1 MTLLNKQEAL
11 AQIASLIDDFDID
24 MADIEQILARKFG
37 NADTQS
43 STLVKVLS
51 YLGGTFIFAG
61 IVTFIALQ
69 WDAMNSA
76 ARVIVT
82 LGSGLCFFVLGVF
95 ALRDT
100 RYRQISMP
108 LFIAASLLQPLG
120 LMVAFDEF
128 LDGGDEKI
136 AWLVTLGVFGL
147 QFIAAFLRW
156 RLTTLAMISLGFLSG
171 FWAVLL
177 DLCSF
182 DEKVIAVTLG
192 AMWLVAAVGL
202 RKGTHAAATPLLFF
216 FGCWMLLIGWWSTVE
231 GSIFEVGFLFAACG
245 LVWVG
250 VWAQSRALNFA
261 ATLGILG
268 YTAYFTGH
276 YFADSIGWPLALMAI
291 GFALI
296 GISVA
301 ALRID
306 RKYLR
311 A

>member
-1 MTLLNKQEAL
+1 LLNKQEAL
-11 AQIASLIDDFDID
+11 GQIASLIDDFDID
-24 MADIEQILARKFG
+24 MADIERVLSSELG
-37 NADTQS
+37 NADRQS
-43 STLVKVLS
+43 STLAKVLS
-51 YLGGTFIFAG
+51 YLGGTFVFAG

-69 WDAMNSA
+69 WGGMNSGV
-76 ARVIVT
+76 RVVVT
-82 LGSGLCFFVLGVF
+82 LGSGLCFFALGVS
-95 ALRDT
+95 ALRGA
-100 RYRQISMP
+100 RYRNFSMP

-128 LDGGDEKI
+128 GSGGDEQI
-136 AWLVTLGVFGL
+136 AGLVTLSIFGL
-147 QFIAAFLRW
+147 QFVAAYSRW

-171 FWAVLL
+171 FWTVLL
-177 DLCSF
+177 DLCLF

-192 AMWLVAAVGL
+192 AMWLVAAVAL
-202 RKGTHAAATPLLFF
+202 RKGIHTAASPLLFF
-216 FGCWMLLIGWWSTVE
+216 FGCWMFLFGWWFTLE

-261 ATLGILG
+261 ATLGIIG

-296 GISVA
+296 GISIV